1 MLQNDDTVLKNR
13 NKESSIELS
22 NTTHSPAQKEM
33 INDQKQTVA
42 ELKKHEA
49 FFSQIPDIAYICD
62 TKGNILFLNQTFE
75 KLTGRKQ
82 DDFLGKPFAP
92 LFDEINLK
100 KALDVYTRSLKGE
113 ISQCVLNF
121 KDTGV
126 FCEYKNLPLKDI
138 ADTVAG
144 VVCIIREITEQRRS
158 DAMLVEQMRLTGFAR
173 DIGISLTK
181 NETLGETL
189 HGCMEAMVRN
199 LNAALARIWT
209 LNEQENTLE
218 LQASS
223 GIYTHIDGKH
233 SRIPMGAFKVGLIA
247 QERKPHLTNSVVGD
261 PKVHDQ
267 EWAKQ
272 MGMVAFAGYPLI
284 IDDRLV
290 GVMAMFARKPL
301 TKTTL
306 VALASVA
313 DSIALGIEH
322 KKMDAALRK
331 YESLFSEISDFAY
344 ICDSKGN
351 ILFANKMFETLTVHK
366 PGELAGKPFV
376 SLFGEEDQKL
386 AIDAYTRA
394 LKGESSRGELCFKD
408 SGILC
413 EHKNTPL
420 KGEKGKVVGFAG
432 IARNVTESRRLEQ
445 NLREIKS
452 RFEFL
457 LWVSPVMIYSANYG
471 DYRTTF
477 ISDNVRLQLGYEP
490 GQFMQDLKFW
500 YDHIHP
506 EDLPRVLGEISRIPE
521 VDHMVLEYRF
531 LHRNGNYLTMYDEL
545 NVVRDESGKPLE
557 IIGCWM
563 DITRRRQM
571 EEEYKKLHE
580 HLCNMQKLESIV
592 TLASCLAHEINNPLT
607 GVINCA
613 QLLLDKSPEGDE
625 NREIITIII
634 KEGKRIANM
643 VGRLLSI
650 SRAGSE
656 NEKMTQVDIKDL
668 LSNAFALI
676 TSQLQREGIKIKLNI
691 PNQLPKIVARP
702 LQTKL
707 VFLNIINNAIY
718 ALNQKYPGTHDDKI
732 LEITCDET
740 TVDNLPCVKVRFCDH
755 GIGMKE
761 DIINEVFKPLSTTKP
776 KGKGSG
782 LGLSICNNIIRE
794 YKGKLEISSLWGEYT
809 TVAVILPVHT
819 LKEFSD

>member
-1 MLQNDDTVLKNR
+1 MSQKDDTVLENR
-13 NKESSIELS
+13 NKESAIEHS
-22 NTTHSPAQKEM
+22 NTTHSPSQNET
-33 INDQKQTVA
+33 INDQKKTVA

-82 DDFLGKPFAP
+82 DDFSGKPFAP
-92 LFDEINLK
+92 IFDEINLK

-113 ISQCVLNF
+113 ISECVLYF

-126 FCEYKNLPLKDI
+126 FCEYKNFPLKDI
-138 ADTVAG
+138 AGTVIG
-144 VVCIIREITEQRRS
+144 IVCIAREITGQRRS
-158 DAMLVEQMRLTGFAR
+158 DAILVEQIRLTGFAR
-173 DIGISLTK
+173 DVGISLTK
-181 NETLGETL
+181 NETLGEAL
-189 HGCMEAMVRN
+189 HGCTEAMVRN

-233 SRIPMGAFKVGLIA
+233 SRIPVGVFKVGLIA

-261 PKVHDQ
+261 PRVHDQ

-284 IDDRLV
+284 IDDRLI

-313 DSIALGIEH
+313 DSLALGIER
-322 KKMDAALRK
+322 KKTDAALRK

-344 ICDSKGN
+344 ICNGKGN
-351 ILFANKMFETLTVHK
+351 ILLANKMFETLTDYK
-366 PGELAGKPFV
+366 PGVLSGKPFV
-376 SLFGEEDQKL
+376 SLFGEEDQKF
-386 AIDAYTRA
+386 ATDAYTRT
-394 LKGESSRGELCFKD
+394 LEGESPRYELYFKD

-413 EHKNTPL
+413 EHKNIPL
-420 KGEKGKVVGFAG
+420 KGEKGNVVGFAG
-432 IARNVTESRRLEQ
+432 IARNITESRLLER
-445 NLREIKS
+445 NLQEIKK

-457 LWVSPVMIYSANYG
+457 LWVSPVMIYSANCS
-471 DYRTTF
+471 DYRITF
-477 ISDNVRLQLGYEP
+477 ISDNTRLQLGYEP
-490 GQFMQDLKFW
+490 EQFMQNLKFW
-500 YDHIHP
+500 FDRIHP
-506 EDLPRVLGEISRIPE
+506 EDLPHVLDEISRIPE

-531 LHRNGNYLTMYDEL
+531 LHRNGNYRTIYDEL
-545 NVVRDESGKPLE
+545 NVVRDETDKPLE

-563 DITRRRQM
+563 DITQRRQM
-571 EEEYKKLHE
+571 EDEQKKLHE
-580 HLCNMQKLESIV
+580 QLSNMQKLESIV

-613 QLLLDKSPEGDE
+613 QMLLDKCPEGDE
-625 NREIITIII
+625 DRKIITIII
-634 KEGKRIANM
+634 KEGKRIANI
-643 VGRLLSI
+643 VSSLLSI
-650 SRAGSE
+650 SRPGSE

-668 LSNAFALI
+668 LSHAFAPI
-676 TSQLQREGIKIKLNI
+676 TSQLQKEGIKIKLNI
-691 PNQLPKIVARP
+691 PNQLTKIVTRP
-702 LQTKL
+702 LQIEL
-707 VFLNIINNAIY
+707 VFLNIINNALY
-718 ALNQKYPGTHDDKI
+718 ALNQKYPGTHDNKI

-740 TVDNLPCVKVRFCDH
+740 TMDNLPCVKVRFCDH

-761 DIINEVFKPLSTTKP
+761 DIINEALKPLSTTKP

-782 LGLSICNNIIRE
+782 LGLSTCNNIIRE
-794 YKGKLEISSLWGEYT
+794 YKGKLEISSLLGEYT
-809 TVAVILPVHT
+809 TVDVILPVHT